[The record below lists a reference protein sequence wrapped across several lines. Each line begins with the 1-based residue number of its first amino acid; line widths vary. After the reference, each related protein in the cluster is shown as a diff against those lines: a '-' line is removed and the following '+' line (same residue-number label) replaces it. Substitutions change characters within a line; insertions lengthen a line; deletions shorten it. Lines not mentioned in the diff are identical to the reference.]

1 MQITKKQLRKIIL
14 EEYMKEE
21 NITEY
26 SEEAEELIRQM
37 IGDDEYRRRR
47 ELEMPRDRNDG
58 QTAPMQK
65 GSDSLEDK
73 IASLVQGMQPD
84 DVAELFQSVFSRLPG
99 VEMQDDEPDPPSL
112 YGDPRDDG
120 RSPITLGPVR
130 EDFDLS
136 ALQEMIRTMIR
147 DV

>member
-47 ELEMPRDRNDG
+47 ELEML
-58 QTAPMQK
+58 
-65 GSDSLEDK
+65 SL
-73 IASLVQGMQPD
+73 IH
-84 DVAELFQSVFSRLPG
+84 
-99 VEMQDDEPDPPSL
+99 
-112 YGDPRDDG
+112 
-120 RSPITLGPVR
+120 I
-130 EDFDLS
+130 
-136 ALQEMIRTMIR
+136 
-147 DV
+147 